1 MSRHS
6 LRQRLRYRFENT
18 LSAGSGAVIG
28 WLAAASTLIIV
39 IASSLI
45 LLFRIPAAEDSTEP
59 WSLSESLWNNL
70 MRALDAGNLAG
81 DTGWSLRLV
90 SLLVT
95 IGGIFIVAILIGSIS
110 SGIED
115 AITELR
121 KGKSLV
127 IEKNHTLIL
136 GWGPKV
142 FQIISELVIAN
153 ENQQHAR
160 IVVMADMD
168 KVEMEDELRQKVPD
182 TRNTRVICRT
192 GSPIDLDDLKLVAF
206 NDAKSIIVLS
216 PEDSDFQDTFV
227 IKSIL
232 AITNNP
238 ERKKEPFHITAEIRD
253 ARNLEAAKLV
263 GGDELTVLLSAD
275 IISRLT
281 AQTCRQSGL
290 SVVYTELLDFSGAEI
305 YTIEEKDLIGKTFRE
320 IIGAY
325 NHCTVL
331 GIRTADGQTLLNPPM
346 HSILAKGDGI
356 IVIAEDDDRI
366 ILAREITTMPGSEA
380 IRERSTKPLTPE
392 RTLIMGWNGKAAR
405 IIQELDHYV
414 PAGSRVLVVS
424 EHEPPETELLETRE
438 ALHNLTLQTEQA
450 DLTARKVIERIAP
463 VEYDHIILLCD
474 QDLPVQEADAKILIS
489 LLHLR
494 NHAEQ
499 HGKDLNVV
507 SEMRDVRNRTLA
519 EVAKADDF
527 IVSDN
532 MISLLLAQISE
543 NKALADVF
551 DRLFSN
557 EGSEIYI
564 RPVCDY
570 IETGVEMDFHTLL
583 ESAAQK
589 GETAIG
595 FRIAADSR
603 NPEKAYGVHCN
614 PIKSQKMTFQPDDR
628 IIVLAE
634 G

>member
-1 MSRHS
+1 MTRHT

-18 LSAGSGAVIG
+18 LAAGSGAVIG
-28 WLAAASTLIIV
+28 WLAVASALIIA
-39 IASSLI
+39 IASAII

-81 DTGWSLRLV
+81 DTGWGLRMV

-115 AITELR
+115 AISELR

-127 IEKNHTLIL
+127 IEKDHTLIL

-153 ENQQHAR
+153 ENQQRPR

-168 KVEMEDELRQKVPD
+168 KVEMEDELRQKVTD
-182 TRNTRVICRT
+182 TRNTRIVCRT

-206 NDAKSIIVLS
+206 NDAKSIIVIS

-238 ERKKEPFHITAEIRD
+238 ERRPEPFHITAEIRD
-253 ARNLEAAKLV
+253 ARNFEAAKLV
-263 GGDELTVLLSAD
+263 GGDELTVLLSAE

-290 SVVYTELLDFSGAEI
+290 SVVYTELLDFSGSEI
-305 YTIEEKDLIGKTFRE
+305 YTIEEKALTGRSYRE
-320 IIGAY
+320 LIGAY

-331 GIRTADGQTLLNPPM
+331 GIRKKDGQTLLNPSM
-346 HSILAKGDGI
+346 NTILDTGDGV

-366 ILAREITTMPGSEA
+366 ILSQEAPTSPLFEA
-380 IRERSTKPLTPE
+380 IRTNGKAAASPE
-392 RTLIMGWNGKAAR
+392 RTLIMGWNEKAGR
-405 IIQELDHYV
+405 IILELDHYV
-414 PAGSRVLVVS
+414 PAGSRVLLVS
-424 EHEPPETELLETRE
+424 EQEPPQAELDEIRE
-438 ALHNLTLQTEQA
+438 QLQHLNLHTEQA
-450 DLTARKVIERIAP
+450 DLTARKVIDRIAP
-463 VEYDHIILLCD
+463 VEYDHVILLCD
-474 QDLPVQEADAKILIS
+474 QELDVQEADAKILIS

-507 SEMRDVRNRTLA
+507 SEMRDIRNRTLA

-532 MISLLLAQISE
+532 MISLLLSQISE

-551 DRLFSN
+551 NQLFSN
-557 EGSEIYI
+557 EGSEFYI
-564 RPVCDY
+564 RPIGDY
-570 IETGVEMDFHTLL
+570 VETDVEMDFHTLL
-583 ESAAQK
+583 EAAAGKQ
-589 GETAIG
+589 ETAIG
-595 FRIAADSR
+595 YRIAADSR
-603 NPEKAYGVHCN
+603 NAEKAYGVNCN
-614 PIKSQKMTFQPDDR
+614 PVKSQKLKFQPDDR

-634 G
+634 T

>member
-6 LRQRLRYRFENT
+6 LRQRLKYRFEHT
-18 LSAGSGAVIG
+18 LAAGSAAVIG
-28 WLAAASTLIIV
+28 WLAAVSALIIF
-39 IASSLI
+39 IASI
-45 LLFRIPAAEDSTEP
+45 VIVTFEIPASEENNEP
-59 WSLSESLWNNL
+59 WSLTESLWNNL

-81 DTGWSLRLV
+81 DTGWGLRLV
-90 SLLVT
+90 SFGVT

-127 IEKNHTLIL
+127 IEKNHKLIL

-153 ENQQHAR
+153 ENQQNPR
-160 IVVMADMD
+160 IVVMADID
-168 KVEMEDELRQKVPD
+168 KVEMEDELRQKIPN
-182 TRNTRVICRT
+182 TRNTRIICRT
-192 GSPIDLDDLKLVAF
+192 GSPIDLDDLKLVSF
-206 NDAKSIIVLS
+206 NDARSIIVIS

-238 ERKKEPFHITAEIRD
+238 ERRPEPFHIIAEIRD
-253 ARNLEAAKLV
+253 GRNLEAAKLV

-290 SVVYTELLDFSGAEI
+290 SVVYTELLDFSGSEI
-305 YTIEEKDLIGKTFRE
+305 YTIEEKALQGKTFRE

-331 GIRTADGQTLLNPPM
+331 GIRTAYGQTLMNPAM
-346 HSILAKGDGI
+346 DRILETGDGI
-356 IVIAEDDDRI
+356 IVIAEDDDKI
-366 ILAREITTMPGSEA
+366 ILAQDTSSAPLTDA
-380 IRERSTKPLTPE
+380 IRERRESSLTPE
-392 RTLIMGWNGKAAR
+392 RTLIMGWNAKAAR

-414 PAGSRVLVVS
+414 PAGSRLLVVS
-424 EHEPPETELLETRE
+424 EHEPPEAEMQETRD
-438 ALHNLTLQTEQA
+438 ALRNLTLQTEQA
-450 DLTARKVIERIAP
+450 DLTARKVIDRIAP
-463 VEYDHIILLCD
+463 VDYDHIILLCD
-474 QDLPVQEADAKILIS
+474 QELDVQEADAKILIS

-543 NKALADVF
+543 NKALANVF

-564 RPVCDY
+564 RPIGDY
-570 IETGVEMDFHTLL
+570 VETDVEMDFHTLL
-583 ESAAQK
+583 EAAARK

-595 FRIAADSR
+595 YRIAADSR
-603 NPEKAYGVHCN
+603 NPDRAYGVDCN
-614 PIKSQKMTFQPDDR
+614 PIKSVKRSFQPEDR

-634 G
+634 S

>member
-28 WLAAASTLIIV
+28 WLAIASTLIIV
-39 IASSLI
+39 IASAII
-45 LLFRIPAAEDSTEP
+45 LLFNIPAGEDTTEA
-59 WSLSESLWNNL
+59 WSISESLWNNL

-81 DTGWSLRLV
+81 DTGWGLRMV

-115 AITELR
+115 AISELR

-127 IEKNHTLIL
+127 IEKDHTLIL

-153 ENQQHAR
+153 ENQQQPR

-182 TRNTRVICRT
+182 TRNTRIICRT

-206 NDAKSIIVLS
+206 NDAKSIIVIS

-238 ERKKEPFHITAEIRD
+238 ERKKESFHITAEIRD

-263 GGDELTVLLSAD
+263 GGDELTVLLSTD

-290 SVVYTELLDFSGAEI
+290 SVVYTELLDFSGSEI
-305 YTIEEKDLIGKTFRE
+305 YTIEEKSLIGKSYRE

-325 NHCTVL
+325 NHCTVV
-331 GIRTADGQTLLNPPM
+331 GIRTTNGQTLLNPPM
-346 HSILAKGDGI
+346 DSILQPGDGV

-366 ILAREITTMPGSEA
+366 ILSQDVPSTPLSNA
-380 IRERSTKPLTPE
+380 IREKSPAQAAPE
-392 RTLIMGWNGKAAR
+392 RTLIMGWNEKAGR
-405 IIQELDHYV
+405 IILELDHYV
-414 PAGSRVLVVS
+414 PDGSKVLLVT
-424 EHEPPETELLETRE
+424 EQAPPESELEEIRE
-438 ALHNLTLQTEQA
+438 QLKHLSLQTEQA

-463 VEYDHIILLCD
+463 VNYDHVILLCD
-474 QDLPVQEADAKILIS
+474 QERDVQEADAKILIS

-507 SEMRDVRNRTLA
+507 SEMRDIRNRTLA

-543 NKALADVF
+543 NKALAAVF
-551 DRLFSN
+551 DRLFSS

-564 RPVCDY
+564 RPIEDY
-570 IETGVEMDFHTLL
+570 VETNVEMDFHTLL

-595 FRIAADSR
+595 YRIAADSR
-603 NPEKAYGVHCN
+603 NPERAYGVNCN
-614 PIKSQKMTFQPDDR
+614 PIKSQKMKFQPDDR

-634 G
+634 A